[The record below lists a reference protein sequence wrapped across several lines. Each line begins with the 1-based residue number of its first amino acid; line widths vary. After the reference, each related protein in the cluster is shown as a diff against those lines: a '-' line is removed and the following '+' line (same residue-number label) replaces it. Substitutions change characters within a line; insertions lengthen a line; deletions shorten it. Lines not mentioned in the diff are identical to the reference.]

1 VRQNS
6 RTTRLVAA
14 KLAADAGPPL
24 ERSPDPTVFDTLSER
39 LRATLGNL
47 TGRGRIS
54 EADVDAA
61 MREVRLA
68 LLEADVNFKVVK
80 DFVAR
85 VREKAVGQDILASL
99 TAGQAVVKIVHDE
112 LVDLLSKGD
121 RVFHLSGN
129 PAVVAMVGLQGSGKT
144 TTTAKLAR
152 HVVKQGRRPLLVA
165 ADPYRPAAADQLE
178 TLGRALDIPVYRAP
192 QGTSVPDIA
201 RQGVEAAKRQTRDV
215 VILDTAGRL
224 TVDHELMQEIAAVN
238 TAVKPI
244 ETLLVVDAMTG
255 QEAVAVAQAFVDA
268 VPVTGLVLTKID
280 GDARGGA
287 ALSISAV
294 TGLPVKFLG
303 TGEKTDAL
311 EPFHPDRL
319 AGRILGMGDILTL
332 VERAQETFD
341 VNQAQQMEEKLRK
354 ASFTLEDMLDQ
365 LQQVQKMGPIGQIM
379 SMIPGM
385 GGMANE
391 AQAAVDRGELKRTE
405 AIIRAMTP
413 GERRDPSILT
423 GSRRRRIAAGAG
435 TTLPEVNRLVKQFSE
450 MQKLMKQLSGGG
462 RRAALAGLTGG
473 RR

>member
-1 VRQNS
+1 M
-6 RTTRLVAA
+6 
-14 KLAADAGPPL
+14 
-24 ERSPDPTVFDTLSER
+24 FDTLSDR
-39 LRATLGNL
+39 LRKTLGTL
-47 TGRGRIS
+47 TGRGRIT

-85 VREKAVGQDILASL
+85 VREKAIGADVLSSL
-99 TAGQAVVKIVHDE
+99 TAGQQVVKIVNDE
-112 LVDLLSKGD
+112 LVDLLSAGD
-121 RVFHLSGN
+121 RTFHLSGN

-144 TTTAKLAR
+144 TSTAKLAR
-152 HVVKQGRRPLLVA
+152 HVVKLGRRPILVA

-178 TLGRALDIPVYRAP
+178 TLGKSLDIPVFRPAP
-192 QGTSVPDIA
+192 GTSVPDIA
-201 RQGVEAAKRQTRDV
+201 RQGVEAAKRQVRDV

-224 TVDHELMQEIAAVN
+224 TIDEALMAEIAAVN
-238 TAVKPI
+238 TAVKPV

-255 QEAVAVAQAFVDA
+255 QEAVGVAQAFAAA
-268 VPVTGLVLTKID
+268 VPVTGLILTKID

-294 TGLPVKFLG
+294 TGVPVKFLG

-311 EPFHPDRL
+311 EVFHPDRL

-332 VERAQETFD
+332 VERAQDTFD
-341 VNQAQQMEEKLRK
+341 AKQAATLEEKLRK
-354 ASFTLEDMLDQ
+354 NSFTLEDMLEQ
-365 LQQVQKMGPIGQIM
+365 LQQVQKMGPLGQVM

-385 GGMANE
+385 GDMAGE
-391 AQAAVDRGELKRTE
+391 AQAAVDRGDLKRTE

-413 GERRDPSILT
+413 TERRDPTVLN
-423 GSRRRRIAAGAG
+423 GSRRRRIATGSG
-435 TTLPEVNRLVKQFSE
+435 TSLPDVNRLVKQFSE

-462 RRAALAGLTGG
+462 RRAALGALSG

>member
-1 VRQNS
+1 
-6 RTTRLVAA
+6 
-14 KLAADAGPPL
+14 
-24 ERSPDPTVFDTLSER
+24 VFDTLSER
-39 LRATLGNL
+39 LRTTLGSL

-112 LVDLLSKGD
+112 LVELLSKGD

-152 HVVKQGRRPLLVA
+152 HVVKLGRRPLLVA

-178 TLGRALDIPVYRAP
+178 TLGRQLDIPVYRAP
-192 QGTSVPDIA
+192 QGTPVPEIA

-224 TVDHELMQEIAAVN
+224 TVDQELMQEIAAVN

-255 QEAVAVAQAFVDA
+255 QEAVAVAQAFVEA
-268 VPVTGLVLTKID
+268 VPVTGLILTKID

-341 VNQAQQMEEKLRK
+341 VKQAQQMEEKLRK

-413 GERRDPSILT
+413 AERRDPTILT

>member
-1 VRQNS
+1 M
-6 RTTRLVAA
+6 
-14 KLAADAGPPL
+14 
-24 ERSPDPTVFDTLSER
+24 FDTLSER
-39 LRATLGNL
+39 LRKTLGNL

-85 VREKAVGQDILASL
+85 VRERAIGHDVLESL
-99 TAGQAVVKIVHDE
+99 SAGQQVVKIVNDE
-112 LVDLLSKGD
+112 LVALLSAGD
-121 RVFHLSGN
+121 RTFHLSGH
-129 PAVVAMVGLQGSGKT
+129 PAVVAMVGLQGAGKT
-144 TTTAKLAR
+144 TSSAKLAR
-152 HVVKQGRRPLLVA
+152 HVIKLGRRPLLVA

-178 TLGRALDIPVYRAP
+178 TLGKSLDIPVYRAP
-192 QGTSVPDIA
+192 AGTSVVDIV
-201 RQGVEAAKRQTRDV
+201 RGGVEAAKRQVRDV

-224 TVDHELMQEIAAVN
+224 SIDEALMAEIAAVN
-238 TAVKPI
+238 AAVVPV

-255 QEAVAVAQAFVDA
+255 QEAVAVAQAFVA
-268 VPVTGLVLTKID
+268 VVPVTGLILTKID

-294 TGLPVKFLG
+294 TGVPVKFLG

-311 EPFHPDRL
+311 EVFHPDRL

-332 VERAQETFD
+332 VERAQEHVD
-341 VNQAQQMEEKLRK
+341 QKQAAKLEEKMRK
-354 ASFTLEDMLDQ
+354 GGFTLDDMLDSM
-365 LQQVQKMGPIGQIM
+365 QQMQKMGPLGQVM

-385 GGMANE
+385 GNLAGE
-391 AQAAVDRGELKRTE
+391 AQAAVDRGDLKRTE
-405 AIIRAMTP
+405 AIIRAMTRS
-413 GERRDPSILT
+413 ERRDPTVLNS
-423 GSRRRRIAAGAG
+423 SRRRRIAAGSG
-435 TTLPEVNRLVKQFSE
+435 TTLPDVNRLVKQFLE

-462 RRAALAGLTGG
+462 KRAAIGALTG

>member
-1 VRQNS
+1 
-6 RTTRLVAA
+6 
-14 KLAADAGPPL
+14 
-24 ERSPDPTVFDTLSER
+24 VFDTLSER
-39 LRATLGNL
+39 LRKTLGTL

-85 VREKAVGQDILASL
+85 VREKAVGADVLASL
-99 TAGQAVVKIVHDE
+99 TAGQQVVKIVNDE
-112 LVDLLSKGD
+112 LVELLSAGD
-121 RVFHLSGN
+121 RIFHLSGN

-144 TTTAKLAR
+144 TSTAKLAR
-152 HVVKQGRRPLLVA
+152 HIVKQGRRPLLVA

-178 TLGRALDIPVYRAP
+178 TLGKALDIPVFRAP
-192 QGTSVPDIA
+192 IGTAVPEIA
-201 RQGVEAAKRQTRDV
+201 RLGVEAAKRQVRDV

-224 TVDHELMQEIAAVN
+224 SVDAALMAEITAVN
-238 TAVKPI
+238 EAVRPI

-255 QEAVAVAQAFVDA
+255 QEAVGVAQAFVAA
-268 VPVTGLVLTKID
+268 VPVTGLILTKID

-294 TGLPVKFLG
+294 TGVPVKFLG
-303 TGEKTDAL
+303 MGEKTDAL
-311 EPFHPDRL
+311 EVFHPDRL

-332 VERAQETFD
+332 VERAQEHFD
-341 VNQAQQMEEKLRK
+341 ETQAEQMEEKLRK
-354 ASFTLEDMLDQ
+354 ASFTLEDMLEQ

-379 SMIPGM
+379 GMIPGM
-385 GGMANE
+385 GSMAGD
-391 AQAAVDRGELKRTE
+391 AQAAVDRGDLRRTE

-413 GERRDPSILT
+413 AERRDPTLLN
-423 GSRRRRIAAGAG
+423 GARRRRIAAGSG
-435 TTLPEVNRLVKQFSE
+435 TNLPDVNRLVKQFGE

-462 RRAALAGLTGG
+462 RRGALGSLIGG